1 MVPHWRHIPAALFVS
16 GIASDQG
23 PIQTRRGFIALTRRQ
38 RRSILTTR

>member
-1 MVPHWRHIPAALFVS
+1 MVPHWRHIPAALFAP
-16 GIASDQG
+16 GIASDHG